1 MSSTSE
7 LKKVKLNITNIKSVL
22 LDGKK
27 AVDEKKKEREDFLTK
42 LEEDRK
48 QRKEEKGLEKP
59 IDPNK
64 KKSDLKSP
72 VKSSMGLM
80 DRIFTFVGAI
90 VGGIVVKALPEI
102 IDTFKKLFEK
112 VKPFFD
118 KLVEFFSPVFASIGK
133 LFEGKDSYESEKEKV
148 NEDVDKAQLSG
159 KEIDNQVGELNKA
172 SDDIVNENK
181 GLAENSN
188 ALGGE
193 EKGLLKD
200 REQKKEEKDE
210 DKDDDNNDSTK
221 VESNENITV
230 ENLGPTPASVVTKMV
245 DGEEVVVTDMDESLK
260 IQNDARN
267 MLKNAVSGDGEK
279 VASSTEI
286 SGATNII
293 VPPVMPVKENFPRTK
308 QGRRNF
314 RNAYKQYVIEMK
326 EYNETQKNLI
336 KPSENNKNGLKA
348 LNTTEGLTN
357 ENGTGN
363 NTIIVQR
370 QIVEVPIK
378 IPVNV

>member
-1 MSSTSE
+1 MASTSE

-22 LDGKK
+22 VDGKK

-42 LEEDRK
+42 LEEERK
-48 QRKEEKGLEKP
+48 QRREEKAFEKP
-59 IDPNK
+59 IDPK
-64 KKSDLKSP
+64 KKPDFKSP

-90 VGGIVVKALPEI
+90 VGGIIVKALPEI
-102 IDTFKKLFEK
+102 IDTFKKVFEK

-118 KLVEFFSPVFASIGK
+118 GLVEFLSPVFASIGK
-133 LFEGKDSYESEKEKV
+133 LFQSEDSYDSEKEKV
-148 NEDVDKAQLSG
+148 NEDIDKAQLSG
-159 KEIDNQVGELNKA
+159 KEIDNQVGELDKA
-172 SDDIVNENK
+172 SDDIANENK
-181 GLAENSN
+181 GLAENSD

-193 EKGLLKD
+193 EKELLKD
-200 REQKKEEKDE
+200 REKKKEEKDE
-210 DKDDDNNDSTK
+210 DKDDNNDSTK
-221 VESNENITV
+221 VESNEVLTV

-245 DGEEVVVTDMDESLK
+245 DGKEVVVTDMDESLK
-260 IQNDARN
+260 LQNEARN
-267 MLKNAVSGDGEK
+267 MLKNATSGDGEK
-279 VASSTEI
+279 IVSSTEL
-286 SGATNII
+286 TNVTNVI
-293 VPPVMPVKENFPRTK
+293 VPPTMPDKDSFPRTR

-326 EYNETQKNLI
+326 EYNKTQQNLV
-336 KPSENNKNGLKA
+336 KPSENNKNGLQA
-348 LNTTEGLTN
+348 LNTTEGLTSS
-357 ENGTGN
+357 NGSGS

>member
-22 LDGKK
+22 VDGKK
-27 AVDEKKKEREDFLTK
+27 SVDEKKKEREDFLTK

-59 IDPNK
+59 IDPK
-64 KKSDLKSP
+64 KKPDLKSP
-72 VKSSMGLM
+72 VKSSRGLM

-90 VGGIVVKALPEI
+90 VGGMIVKALPEI
-102 IDTFKKLFEK
+102 IDAFKKIYEK

-118 KLVEFFSPVFASIGK
+118 GIVEFLSPVFTSIGN
-133 LFEGKDSYESEKEKV
+133 LFKSEDSYESEKEKV
-148 NEDVDKAQLSG
+148 NEDIDKAQLASND
-159 KEIDNQVGELNKA
+159 IDDQVGELDKA
-172 SDDIVNENK
+172 SDEIIRENK
-181 GLAENSN
+181 GLAANSD

-193 EKGLLKD
+193 EIELSKD
-200 REQKKEEKDE
+200 RET
-210 DKDDDNNDSTK
+210 KDDENDDKNEVNNDDSNK

-230 ENLGPTPASVVTKMV
+230 ENLGPSSASVVTKMV
-245 DGEEVVVTDMDESLK
+245 DGKEVVVTDMDESLK

-267 MLKNAVSGDGEK
+267 MLKNAVNGDGEK
-279 VASSTEI
+279 VVSSTEI

-293 VPPVMPVKENFPRTK
+293 VPPVMPVKEDYPRTK
-308 QGRRNF
+308 QGRRSF
-314 RNAYKQYVIEMK
+314 RNAYKQYVIEMN
-326 EYNETQKNLI
+326 EYNETQQNLV

-348 LNTTEGLTN
+348 LNTTGGLTN
-357 ENGTGN
+357 ANGSGS

>member
-22 LDGKK
+22 VDGKK
-27 AVDEKKKEREDFLTK
+27 SVDEKKKEREDFLTK

-59 IDPNK
+59 IDPK
-64 KKSDLKSP
+64 KKPDFKSP
-72 VKSSMGLM
+72 VKSSRGLM

-90 VGGIVVKALPEI
+90 VGGMIVKALPEI
-102 IDTFKKLFEK
+102 IDAFKKIYEK

-118 KLVEFFSPVFASIGK
+118 GLVEFLSPVFTSIGN
-133 LFEGKDSYESEKEKV
+133 LFKSEDSYDSEKEKV
-148 NEDVDKAQLSG
+148 NEDIDKAQLASND
-159 KEIDNQVGELNKA
+159 IDDQVGELDKA
-172 SDDIVNENK
+172 SDDIIRENK
-181 GLAENSN
+181 GLAANSN

-193 EKGLLKD
+193 EIELSKD
-200 REQKKEEKDE
+200 RET
-210 DKDDDNNDSTK
+210 KDDENDDKNEVNNDDSNK

-230 ENLGPTPASVVTKMV
+230 ENLGPSSASVVTKMV
-245 DGEEVVVTDMDESLK
+245 DGKEVVVTDMDESLK

-267 MLKNAVSGDGEK
+267 MLKNAVNGDGEK
-279 VASSTEI
+279 VVSSTEI
-286 SGATNII
+286 TSVTNVI
-293 VPPVMPVKENFPRTK
+293 VPPVMPVKENYPRTK
-308 QGRRNF
+308 QGRRSF

-326 EYNETQKNLI
+326 EYNKTQQNLV

-357 ENGTGN
+357 ANGSGS

>member
-22 LDGKK
+22 VDGKK
-27 AVDEKKKEREDFLTK
+27 SVDEKKKEREDFLTK

-59 IDPNK
+59 IDPK
-64 KKSDLKSP
+64 KKPDFKSP
-72 VKSSMGLM
+72 VKSSRGLM

-90 VGGIVVKALPEI
+90 VGGMIVKALPEI
-102 IDTFKKLFEK
+102 IDAFKKIYEK

-118 KLVEFFSPVFASIGK
+118 GIVEFLSPVFTSIGN
-133 LFEGKDSYESEKEKV
+133 LFKSEDSYESEKEKV
-148 NEDVDKAQLSG
+148 NEDIDKAQLASND
-159 KEIDNQVGELNKA
+159 IDDQVGELDKA
-172 SDDIVNENK
+172 SDEIIRENK
-181 GLAENSN
+181 GLAANSN

-193 EKGLLKD
+193 EIELSKD
-200 REQKKEEKDE
+200 RET
-210 DKDDDNNDSTK
+210 KDDENDDKNEVNNDDSNK

-230 ENLGPTPASVVTKMV
+230 ENLGPSSASVVTKMV
-245 DGEEVVVTDMDESLK
+245 DGKEVVVTDMDESLK

-267 MLKNAVSGDGEK
+267 MLKNAVNGDGEK
-279 VASSTEI
+279 VVSSTEI
-286 SGATNII
+286 TSVTNVI
-293 VPPVMPVKENFPRTK
+293 VPPVMPVKENYPRTK
-308 QGRRNF
+308 QGRRSF

-326 EYNETQKNLI
+326 EYNKTQQNLV

-357 ENGTGN
+357 ANGSGS